1 MKLYIYIPIERVR
14 IKCNLRCCCWNCVL
28 YVTVRCTV
36 AVLTLQHTATD
47 RSDDQTIRYAMTHA
61 FSSGCNA
68 RGAPS

>member
-1 MKLYIYIPIERVR
+1 MKLYIYLLNAFESIAI
-14 IKCNLRCCCWNCVL
+14 LRCCCWNCVL